1 MRERERERVRVQVQ
15 VLGTCVS
22 DGPGRR
28 GAAILALMRDPV
40 SGSMTGE
47 HSAGDPPAGVDLILP
62 VQAGDPPIGALVR
75 SVLDYNAEGTQ
86 LTVVCHN
93 RPVAQVK
100 AELDYQHR
108 DQVSLLELEDERR
121 GRGSPV
127 NAGIEETSG
136 QYLCLL
142 RPQDYLMPRSLI
154 SWFWTARNTGADAVL
169 APVVHGPERTPVPFA
184 ARRLHRGFLDPVRDR
199 LCYRDRVSGLISR
212 EALTRLGLRL
222 DESVRLGSEVG
233 LATRLWFEGR
243 VVLDRRGP
251 AYVRGLPRADV
262 DELPVRAHLKF
273 LRRILKAQWFNDL
286 SMTEQRSACVAFT
299 RTHLFPVVSG
309 QRQVASWDQ
318 TDRKE
323 LAKIAHRLMDTAPGM
338 EAVLSRSET
347 ALLEAVRRAAEV
359 EVLLAHAAQ
368 VRAGASLANVV
379 PDDFTRFAARDAPL
393 RSAALAAPR
402 LDQPGASKGAATPK
416 K

>member
-1 MRERERERVRVQVQ
+1 
-15 VLGTCVS
+15 
-22 DGPGRR
+22 
-28 GAAILALMRDPV
+28 MRDPV
-40 SGSMTGE
+40 SGSRTGQQSAGDPPAGNAPTGDAVGPDAPARGQATAKE
-47 HSAGDPPAGVDLILP
+47 PAGDLPAGDPPAGVDLILP
-62 VQAGDPPIGALVR
+62 VQEGDPSISALVR
-75 SVLDYNAEGTQ
+75 SVLDYNAEGTL

-100 AELDYQHR
+100 AELDAEHR
-108 DQVSLLELEDERR
+108 SQVSFLEHEDDRH

-127 NAGIEETSG
+127 NAGIEETTG
-136 QYLCLL
+136 EYLCLL

-169 APVVHGPERTPVPFA
+169 APVVRGPERIPVPLT
-184 ARRLHRGFLDPVRDR
+184 ARRMHRGFLDPVRDR

-251 AYVRGLPRADV
+251 VYVRGSQRADV
-262 DELPVRAHLKF
+262 GELPIRAHLKF
-273 LRRILKAQWFNDL
+273 LRRILKAQWFDDL
-286 SMTEQRSACVAFT
+286 SVTEQRSACVAFT

-309 QRQVASWDQ
+309 QGQVASWDE

-323 LAKIAHRLMDTAPGM
+323 LAKIANRLMDTAPGM
-338 EAVLSRSET
+338 EAVLSRAEL
-347 ALLEAVRRAAEV
+347 ALLEAIRRVAAV
-359 EVLLAHAAQ
+359 EILLAQAAQ
-368 VRAGASLANVV
+368 VRAGGSVSNVV
-379 PDDFTRFAARDAPL
+379 PDDLTRFAARDAPW
-393 RSAALAAPR
+393 RSAALAS
-402 LDQPGASKGAATPK
+402 PGRPSKKPGTPK
-416 K
+416 G